1 MKISSDSLDNR
12 ILKDR
17 YNSIIFEKGKD
28 REVYLVGGYIRDIFR
43 GIYSKDRDFLVDKDM
58 EEFVKKINE
67 IFRGTIVFFKK
78 GNLRR
83 IVLKNGITFDFSTRL
98 GTLHEDLSKR
108 DFTINSIAWS
118 PVKGIIDQYNGLK
131 DIEKRIIKCISI
143 ENLKSDPLRIIRAYR
158 FAAELNGSIEIK
170 TRNALKI
177 LSKNL
182 KTIASERI
190 TLEFFNLLNQNCSSR
205 YLKMALLDGVLN
217 ELFLFNCSE
226 LERNIRVI
234 YNLEGKI
241 FNSLPCIFKV
251 ILNRLFSQNITYK
264 GLICLEALY
273 KNDYKKLNEKILMSN
288 AIRKHI
294 KLSHEGIEK
303 IKKYKRNLERN
314 LFDIFMK
321 SQDASVDALILE
333 GRMEF
338 LKDYERFKKIRKKG
352 ILSSEEIIKTTG
364 IKAGPELGQI
374 ILELKKAQFD
384 GRVKT
389 KKQGMKFVNEI
400 YKTYII

>member
-1 MKISSDSLDNR
+1 
-12 ILKDR
+12 
-17 YNSIIFEKGKD
+17 
-28 REVYLVGGYIRDIFR
+28 
-43 GIYSKDRDFLVDKDM
+43 
-58 EEFVKKINE
+58 
-67 IFRGTIVFFKK
+67 
-78 GNLRR
+78 
-83 IVLKNGITFDFSTRL
+83 
-98 GTLHEDLSKR
+98 
-108 DFTINSIAWS
+108 
-118 PVKGIIDQYNGLK
+118 
-131 DIEKRIIKCISI
+131 
-143 ENLKSDPLRIIRAYR
+143 
-158 FAAELNGSIEIK
+158 
-170 TRNALKI
+170 
-177 LSKNL
+177 
-182 KTIASERI
+182 
-190 TLEFFNLLNQNCSSR
+190 
-205 YLKMALLDGVLN
+205 
-217 ELFLFNCSE
+217 
-226 LERNIRVI
+226 
-234 YNLEGKI
+234 
-241 FNSLPCIFKV
+241 
-251 ILNRLFSQNITYK
+251 
-264 GLICLEALY
+264 
-273 KNDYKKLNEKILMSN
+273 MSN

-389 KKQGMKFVNEI
+389 KKQGMKFVKEI